1 MMGKCVFTMDFDH
14 PLRKGNQVTQVVNS
28 SVQDEIAKN

>member
-1 MMGKCVFTMDFDH
+1 MMDKCVFTMDFDH

-28 SVQDEIAKN
+28 SVRDEIAKN